1 MSRTASGITWVAGAC
16 TLLALA
22 LLLPRVAASSSDG
35 VREIHL
41 VARDMT
47 YYVDGRR
54 ESNPTLRVARGKHVR
69 IRLTN
74 NDPGMSH
81 DFSIR
86 AWKKGSGLTVHREE
100 AVVEFT
106 APREAGET
114 TYACTPH
121 GEMMRGTIRVE

>member
-16 TLLALA
+16 TLVVLA

-47 YYVDGRR
+47 YYVDGRP
-54 ESNPTLRVARGKHVR
+54 ESNPTLRVARGEHVR

-86 AWKKGSGLTVHREE
+86 AWNKGSGR
-100 AVVEFT
+100 FT
-106 APREAGET
+106 AKKRWLNSRRRERPAK
-114 TYACTPH
+114 PP
-121 GEMMRGTIRVE
+121 MRVRRTAR